1 MKKETV
7 ENLFEENNV
16 VEENVDVQPVVEVN
30 SENNIEVNPFVDLP
44 PVAPVDYEQTTVEPV
59 EQTIETVENTNE
71 ENNVEVNPFVDLPPV
86 TPFNYEQTEET
97 TVEPVEQTI
106 ETVEQ
111 QNLNKG
117 VLEHPDAKI
126 TLKNEVEEEISKKE
140 LDELKDVKL
149 SDNSSLKF
157 VLILG
162 IILLAVIFLIPYLS
176 EYIGM

>member
-1 MKKETV
+1 M
-7 ENLFEENNV
+7 
-16 VEENVDVQPVVEVN
+16 
-30 SENNIEVNPFVDLP
+30 
-44 PVAPVDYEQTTVEPV
+44 APV
-59 EQTIETVENTNE
+59 
-71 ENNVEVNPFVDLPPV
+71 
-86 TPFNYEQTEET
+86 NYEQSEET
-97 TVEPVEQTI
+97 IVEPVEQTI

-111 QNLNKG
+111 QNLNKE